1 MKIISNLILFFKYHF
16 IEVSIPGK
24 SSISYK
30 LWAISRLI
38 KYILA
43 GGKECGY
50 YLQEDLEIK
59 NSIGLFY
66 IPKNTDLVL
75 TVSSKS
81 ENNLLKH
88 FDLKDPNGV
97 FLDIGANAGKYS
109 VMLGNQFPGSKI
121 YSFEPNP
128 TTFGILSRNI
138 SLNKLNSKVSLFN
151 IGVSD
156 SENVLSFDSV
166 NQNTGLSRI
175 VKADQTLTG
184 TITKVAVK
192 SLDFVAKEYGINP
205 SEIDLVKIDVEGHEL
220 EVVTGGKNTF
230 SNMKKG
236 GRLLI
241 EIHPESSNK
250 KAILELSTSYR
261 FDLQQLDEEYFLA
274 TKL

>member
-1 MKIISNLILFFKYHF
+1 MKIISNLILFLKYHF

-43 GGKECGY
+43 GGKECDY

-59 NSIGLFY
+59 NSIGFFY

-109 VMLGNQFPGSKI
+109 VMLGNKFTGSKI

-128 TTFGILSRNI
+128 TTFGILSKNI
-138 SLNKLNSKVSLFN
+138 ALNNLASKVSLFN
-151 IGVSD
+151 IGLSD
-156 SENVLSFDSV
+156 SESILSFDSV

-175 VKADQTLTG
+175 VKTDQFLAG
-184 TITKVAVK
+184 TITKVPVK
-192 SLDFVAKEYGINP
+192 SLDFVVAQNDIKP
-205 SEIDLVKIDVEGHEL
+205 LEIDLVKIDVEGHEL
-220 EVVTGGKNTF
+220 EVLTGGKKTL
-230 SNMKKG
+230 SDMKKG

-241 EIHPESSNK
+241 EIHPDSINK
-250 KAILELSTSYR
+250 KSILELLESYQ
-261 FDLQQLDEEYFLA
+261 FDLQQLDVEYFLA
-274 TKL
+274 TKI